1 MTNKEYSEL
10 KDLVNNYPTKHREG
24 FITSEIKQIFK
35 HYYPQFTLKQFG
47 EKLGV
52 HTGMLKDGDSITY
65 HCDVLTALSCLIEAR
80 NISVGEWD

>member
-10 KDLVNNYPTKHREG
+10 KDLVNNYPTKHQEG
-24 FITSEIKQIFK
+24 FITKEIKDILK
-35 HYYPQFTLKQFG
+35 KEYPQFTLKQFG

-65 HCDVLTALSCLIEAR
+65 HCDVLTALSCLIESR
-80 NISVGEWD
+80 NMSSLEWD